1 MGSGSLRTKDLFL
14 AALLFSEAMCLK
26 DIEIEEGTRVV
37 FSFIDTG
44 RLDELDKEYREGR
57 AVCNVV
63 KFRESLQYLK
73 DRMFTLLRQEE
84 RRYAYSKRGDRRDQ
98 AVTRS

>member
-26 DIEIEEGTRVV
+26 DIEIEEGTRVI

-44 RLDELDKEYREGR
+44 RLDELNMEYREGR

-84 RRYAYSKRGDRRDQ
+84 RRYAYSKRGDRHNQ

>member
-57 AVCNVV
+57 AICNVV

-98 AVTRS
+98 AVTRP